1 MHKGFKGTDGS
12 DDAALGEALA
22 EPTNVTLSDHTTAVT
37 LPAGTR
43 VKFTPCVPNDEGRL
57 QNMTDCSKCKP
68 FEKKVLQGAPPV
80 LAVVGIACGID
91 NGDGDDRPQ
100 RHSNP
105 HPQQGG
111 GDGVSGVSLKGNEAC
126 ADWCELPGVPEFPT
140 EEALEA
146 HMASVHR

>member
-1 MHKGFKGTDGS
+1 MYKGFNGADGS
-12 DDAALGEALA
+12 DGATMGEALA

-57 QNMTDCSKCKP
+57 RNMTDCGKCKP

-80 LAVVGIACGID
+80 LTVVGVACGID
-91 NGDGDDRPQ
+91 NGDGDDHPQ

-105 HPQQGG
+105 RGPQRA
-111 GDGVSGVSLKGNEAC
+111 DGRGVPLAGNAAC

-140 EEALEA
+140 KAALEA